1 LVRAAPDRSEGGRL
15 AVTGSEQTAR
25 LPARAS
31 LLEAWSRLKARVI
44 DAEHLM
50 VQRLTGTVFLIRV
63 ASAVLAFGSQVLL
76 ARWMGS
82 YEFGIYVYV
91 WTWVLLLGQVID
103 LGLGTAAQRFI
114 PEYRDRGLWALLR
127 GFNSGSRWLAT
138 LVALGVAVACAGVVW
153 LLQPWLS
160 HYLLIPLYLACMAF
174 PAYALN
180 NVQEGISRSYDWI
193 GLSMM
198 PAYVVRQLLL
208 IVLMAGAYFAGLPVD
223 AVTAM
228 IAAGLSIWLPA
239 LGQLVVLNRRL
250 KTRIE
255 PGPRQYSFKVWIMTA
270 LPILMVE
277 GFYALLM
284 YTDILVLQLF
294 RPPDEVAVY
303 YAAAKTLAL
312 VAFIHYSIAATTA
325 HRFSSFHVA
334 GDREGLARFLAQTIK
349 WTFWPS
355 LAATLVLLAFGKPI
369 LRLFG
374 AEFAGGYYLMFILAV
389 GLLARAAIGPIER
402 LLNMLGEQRMCAMVH
417 AGAFAIN
424 FTLCFIL
431 IPLFGAA
438 GAAIATAVALV
449 CESIWLF
456 WVTKRRLGFHVF
468 VWGAER

>member
-1 LVRAAPDRSEGGRL
+1 M
-15 AVTGSEQTAR
+15 TGSEQTAR
-25 LPARAS
+25 LPARAA
-31 LLEAWSRLKARVI
+31 LLEAWSRLKTRVL

-50 VQRLTGTVFLIRV
+50 VQRLTGTVFLIRG

-82 YEFGIYVYV
+82 FEFGIYVYV

-114 PEYRDRGLWALLR
+114 PEYRDRGRWPLLR
-127 GFNSGSRWLAT
+127 GFNFGSRWLAT
-138 LVALGVAVACAGVVW
+138 LVAFGVALICAGLVW
-153 LLQPWLS
+153 LIQPWLD
-160 HYLLIPLYLACMAF
+160 HYLLIPLYLACIAF
-174 PAYALN
+174 PAFALN

-198 PAYVVRQLLL
+198 PAYVIRQTLLT
-208 IVLMAGAYFAGLPVD
+208 VLMAAAYFADLPMT

-228 IAAGLSIWLPA
+228 IAAGISIWLPP
-239 LGQLVVLNRRL
+239 LGQLLVLNRRL
-250 KTRIE
+250 KTRVE
-255 PGPRQYSFKVWIMTA
+255 PGPKAYEFKVWIAAA
-270 LPILMVE
+270 LPILLVE

-284 YTDILVLQLF
+284 YTDILMLELF

-334 GDREGLARFLAQTIK
+334 GDREGLAKFLKQAIK

-355 LAATLVLLAFGKPI
+355 LAATLVLLAFGRPI

-374 AEFAGGYYLMFILAV
+374 AEFAGGYYLMFILAI

-402 LLNMLGEQRMCAMVH
+402 LLNMLGEQRVCAIVH
-417 AGAFAIN
+417 AGAFGIN
-424 FTLCFIL
+424 FALCFIL

-438 GAAIATAVALV
+438 GAAVATAVALV
-449 CESIWLF
+449 FESIWLF
-456 WVTKRRLGFHVF
+456 VVTKRRLGFHVF
-468 VWGAER
+468 VWGGAER

>member
-1 LVRAAPDRSEGGRL
+1 MS
-15 AVTGSEQTAR
+15 GSEQTAR
-25 LPARAS
+25 LPARAA
-31 LLEAWSRLKARVI
+31 LLEAWMRLKARVI

-50 VQRLTGTVFLIRV
+50 VQRLTGTVFLVRV
-63 ASAVLAFGSQVLL
+63 ASAMLAFGSQVLL

-91 WTWVLLLGQVID
+91 WTWVLLLGQLID

-114 PEYRDRGLWALLR
+114 PEYRERGMLALLR
-127 GFNSGSRWLAT
+127 GFNFGSRWLGT
-138 LVALGVAVACAGVVW
+138 LVAFGVALGCAGLVR
-153 LLQPWLS
+153 LLEPWLD
-160 HYLLIPLYLACMAF
+160 HYLLIPLYLACIAF
-174 PAYALN
+174 PAFALN
-180 NVQEGISRSYDWI
+180 NIQEGISRSYDWI

-198 PAYVVRQLLL
+198 PAYVIRQSLLT
-208 IVLMAGAYFAGLPVD
+208 ILMAAAYFADLPMT

-228 IAAGLSIWLPA
+228 IAAAISIWLPS
-239 LGQLVVLNRRL
+239 LGQLFVLNRKL
-250 KTRIE
+250 ATRVE
-255 PGPRQYSFKVWIMTA
+255 SGPKAYEFRVWITAA
-270 LPILMVE
+270 LPILLVE

-284 YTDILVLQLF
+284 YTDILMLEQF

-334 GDREGLARFLAQTIK
+334 GDREGLAAFLKQAIK

-355 LAATLVLLAFGKPI
+355 LAATLVLLAFGRPI

-374 AEFAGGYYLMFILAV
+374 AEFADGYYLMFILAI

-402 LLNMLGEQRMCAMVH
+402 LLNMLGEQRVCALVH
-417 AGAFAIN
+417 AGAFGIN
-424 FTLCFIL
+424 FCLCIIL

-449 CESIWLF
+449 YESIWLF
-456 WVTKRRLGFHVF
+456 VVTKRRLGFHVF